1 MRKKLISN
9 TYLRDVNKYI
19 LKIMYE
25 DEYYC
30 VVKKIIE
37 VKEPFVLLTGLCL
50 IDDGYY
56 IMEVIPKNENYC
68 IRIFFDSNKKIL
80 EYYIDISLEN
90 GLDEKTKIPY
100 YVDLFIDIT
109 IINDEVEILDED
121 ELMDALFKEQITFND
136 YILACNIKDRLLSE
150 INNHTNKYINM
161 NLADM
166 L

>member
-9 TYLRDVNKYI
+9 TYLRDINKYV

-25 DEYYC
+25 DDYYC
-30 VVKKIIE
+30 AVKEIIE
-37 VKEPFVLLTGLCL
+37 VKEPFILSTGLCL
-50 IDDGYY
+50 IDNGYY
-56 IMEVIPKNENYC
+56 IMEIIPKNENYC

-90 GLDEKTKIPY
+90 GLDEETKIPY
-100 YVDLFIDIT
+100 YDDLFIDIT
-109 IINDEVEILDED
+109 IANGKIEILDEN
-121 ELMDALFKEQITFND
+121 ELIDALSKEQITSND
-136 YILACNIKDRLLSE
+136 YTLACNIKDKLLNE
-150 INNHTNKYINM
+150 INNQTNKYINM